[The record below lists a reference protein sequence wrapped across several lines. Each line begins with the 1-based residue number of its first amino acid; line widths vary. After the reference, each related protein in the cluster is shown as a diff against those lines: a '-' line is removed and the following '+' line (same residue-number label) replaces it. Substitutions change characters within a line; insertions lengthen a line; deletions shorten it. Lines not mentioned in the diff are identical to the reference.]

1 MEKKSSEKRI
11 ITAVMAALL
20 ALALVCTAPAPVQ
33 SAPGSADPSADG
45 SSPASAYAASKHPVT
60 DLKAYSS
67 TFRQIKLKWRCAD
80 YSGRYT
86 IYRIL
91 KSGSL
96 KKIGTC
102 RKRAYTVHGLTP
114 GRTYRFKVKS
124 DKLSKAVSKKVITV
138 KTAKI
143 RRITTSSGKRW
154 DIRIQAGQRLYRY
167 DTIQGACS
175 HGKYAY
181 MALYN
186 RNAERIKIAKVDLSK
201 MKVVKV
207 SGAITGHCHAN
218 TLTYNT
224 RTRLLAAVCGKKDK
238 KRVFFISARTLK
250 KTGSRVFSIPDS
262 FVHTDYK
269 GVGGLAYNP
278 QKNRYILK
286 IYGPT
291 NRIVRY
297 TRDFRSKTYV
307 PISKN
312 RSYLLPQGIYS
323 KGNYMYDLQS
333 FQGSHKYNLIT
344 IRTIKGKFVGRVRV
358 PTGSGKQLY
367 ELESL
372 SCNERTGK
380 WYICFYRA
388 NVKPSGDTHRKNY
401 LYEIRNIW

>member
-1 MEKKSSEKRI
+1 
-11 ITAVMAALL
+11 MAALL

-167 DTIQGACS
+167 DTIQGA
-175 HGKYAY
+175 
-181 MALYN
+181 
-186 RNAERIKIAKVDLSK
+186 
-201 MKVVKV
+201 
-207 SGAITGHCHAN
+207 
-218 TLTYNT
+218 
-224 RTRLLAAVCGKKDK
+224 
-238 KRVFFISARTLK
+238 
-250 KTGSRVFSIPDS
+250 
-262 FVHTDYK
+262 
-269 GVGGLAYNP
+269 
-278 QKNRYILK
+278 
-286 IYGPT
+286 
-291 NRIVRY
+291 
-297 TRDFRSKTYV
+297 
-307 PISKN
+307 
-312 RSYLLPQGIYS
+312 
-323 KGNYMYDLQS
+323 
-333 FQGSHKYNLIT
+333 
-344 IRTIKGKFVGRVRV
+344 
-358 PTGSGKQLY
+358 
-367 ELESL
+367 
-372 SCNERTGK
+372 
-380 WYICFYRA
+380 
-388 NVKPSGDTHRKNY
+388 
-401 LYEIRNIW
+401 